1 MREPKSF
8 FLLVGMLV
16 LVTISFVLISIW
28 AYHSYFQDQHSTPIA
43 VQSEQAP
50 APLVKNNNKD
60 SLELILDSIL
70 RNSTNQQDSIIDNHS
85 DSLDKV
91 LGLKI
96 VEFKKIK
103 SDIIEILNKKTASK
117 NYADADKINLLQQNV
132 NELRERNSELESEN
146 ERLKEL
152 VKELTASKNQKGET
166 ANENKG
172 IQKTQRKGVHSLPLL
187 VLHLKFTAIHADGGN
202 KKITTLASQTNELAG
217 SFELNIKSTR
227 SNSSKIF
234 IVILQPNGKVLSNP
248 GGKSG
253 MFYTLEGDRKYS
265 VALHMDVLKDNHKR
279 LQFSIKT
286 PSAQKGKYTMQIYHG
301 GILIG
306 RLNKILL

>member
-8 FLLVGMLV
+8 FLLVGMLI

-103 SDIIEILNKKTASK
+103 SDIIEILNKKAASK
-117 NYADADKINLLQQNV
+117 DYGDVDKINLLQQNV
-132 NELRERNSELESEN
+132 NELRERNVELESEN
-146 ERLKEL
+146 EKLKEL
-152 VKELTASKNQKGET
+152 VKELAASKNQKEET
-166 ANENKG
+166 ANEKRVF
-172 IQKTQRKGVHSLPLL
+172 KRRK
-187 VLHLKFTAIHADGGN
+187 
-202 KKITTLASQTNELAG
+202 E
-217 SFELNIKSTR
+217 
-227 SNSSKIF
+227 
-234 IVILQPNGKVLSNP
+234 KV
-248 GGKSG
+248 
-253 MFYTLEGDRKYS
+253 YTHCY
-265 VALHMDVLKDNHKR
+265 
-279 LQFSIKT
+279 
-286 PSAQKGKYTMQIYHG
+286 Y
-301 GILIG
+301 
-306 RLNKILL
+306 